1 MNTKQVNQM
10 TAAILRDGAIKMS
23 AEDIAAALA
32 EVEMDVYH
40 RFLGVV
46 QPNSSPGRIYA
57 PAMVA
62 ALAGGTYRGFSS
74 QSVNEGQIVIFV
86 TTDGGYWDKVVAFDP
101 NACKSG
107 SFNNSFNDSFDNL

>member
-1 MNTKQVNQM
+1 M

-62 ALAGGTYRGFSS
+62 ALAGG
-74 QSVNEGQIVIFV
+74 
-86 TTDGGYWDKVVAFDP
+86 YWDKVVAFNP
-101 NACKSG
+101 NACKGG